1 MATTM
6 IHTPKVTPIPYST
19 LFFGDGDMHTIHNPN
34 NVDAELLKWALKYD
48 YISRFGISYTEQS
61 SRWFCIPDSSKLPE
75 SELINLLT
83 VHTYDVD
90 LQNNLDEHRKM
101 DTVKLVD
108 FVSQDLKSL
117 SNYLEVITPFVE
129 LSELQEYLSENVIPV
144 PADFPGQYYIRK
156 AITLKRLYGDN
167 IDIPNQ
173 ILHLVPF
180 LGPLH
185 VSLNTRESTIKMYY
199 QFFNLLYKKVFKK
212 KRNLSLTPPPWM
224 INYLLYISRSGWMI
238 IRDTIINKFNIQK
251 NLEYCTFLDLL
262 DNIIPAT
269 LDIYAILFHG
279 GHFEE
284 YLETIF

>member
-1 MATTM
+1 
-6 IHTPKVTPIPYST
+6 
-19 LFFGDGDMHTIHNPN
+19 
-34 NVDAELLKWALKYD
+34 
-48 YISRFGISYTEQS
+48 
-61 SRWFCIPDSSKLPE
+61 
-75 SELINLLT
+75 
-83 VHTYDVD
+83 
-90 LQNNLDEHRKM
+90 M

-224 INYLLYISRSGWMI
+224 INYLLYISQSGWMI
-238 IRDTIINKFNIQK
+238 IRDTIINKFNI
-251 NLEYCTFLDLL
+251 
-262 DNIIPAT
+262 A
-269 LDIYAILFHG
+269 
-279 GHFEE
+279 HF
-284 YLETIF
+284 